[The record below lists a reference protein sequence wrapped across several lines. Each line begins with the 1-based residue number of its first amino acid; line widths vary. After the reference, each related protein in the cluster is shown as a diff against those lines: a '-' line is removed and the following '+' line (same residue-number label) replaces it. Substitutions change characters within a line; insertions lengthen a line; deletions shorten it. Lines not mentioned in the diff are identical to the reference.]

1 MIIATP
7 YENDEIC
14 QHFGRA
20 PQFKFFDIQ
29 PGKETQTLIADA
41 PGSGHVILSQ
51 FLAAQ
56 GVNVVLCGGIGQGAL
71 VGLAQNGIDVVPGI
85 SGDPDKAVQS
95 LIEGTLKPDENFVA
109 GCGCGCGGH
118 DHHDHERG
126 SCGCGGHEHQEQD
139 HGSCGC
145 GGHHGGGCCGH

>member
-7 YENDEIC
+7 YENGQIC

-20 PQFKFFDIQ
+20 PQFKFFNIQ
-29 PGKETQTLIADA
+29 PGQEMQTLVVDA
-41 PGSGHVILSQ
+41 PGAGHSILCQ

-71 VGLAQNGIDVVPGI
+71 IGMAQCGIDVIPGI

-95 LIEGTLKPDENFVA
+95 LIEGTLQPDENFA
-109 GCGCGCGGH
+109 ASCGCGCGGH
-118 DHHDHERG
+118 SHDHE
-126 SCGCGGHEHQEQD
+126 
-139 HGSCGC
+139 HGSCCC
-145 GGHHGGGCCGH
+145 GGHHHHENGCCGH